1 MNKLLFERVYNA
13 CNHELNLY
21 MNNTKYAM
29 TRKEKFFLTEEG
41 TKPDYIIRQMR
52 PLCIRNT
59 SDKKENSL
67 LLAPEVFETQIDIA
81 PNYNRYDVIVVSYRY
96 ATFCYKQFPAYV
108 DYIDRLFVPVKLYDK
123 NPEKEKASV
132 VGCVGFQ
139 KYCYPKTPEQYVI
152 DINNGYK
159 PSKAAVQVCCELY
172 NNPCVSKTITD
183 TIWISKL
190 INYVN
195 SEE

>member
-1 MNKLLFERVYNA
+1 MKNLSCYKMYNG
-13 CNHELNLY
+13 CNHNITFYGNYL
-21 MNNTKYAM
+21 KYAM

-41 TKPDYIIRQMR
+41 TKPDYVIRQMR

-59 SDKKENSL
+59 SEKKENSL

-81 PNYNRYDVIVVSYRY
+81 PNYNCYDVIVVSYRY

-159 PSKAAVQVCCELY
+159 PSKAAVEVCCELY

-183 TIWISKL
+183 RIWISQL

-195 SEE
+195 TEE